1 MLKNQLLKTAWM
13 IDQFYQDDKSFTRS
27 DINSNVAIC
36 KLTAPLLTVD
46 IAKHAMMYHGALGY
60 SKETPLEML
69 MRGVMS
75 YVVGAEGGANVMKI
89 IIAREFIGDVS
100 IPYK

>member
-1 MLKNQLLKTAWM
+1 MLKNQLLKTAWLV
-13 IDQFYQDDKSFTRS
+13 DRSYQDPDSVTRTEV
-27 DINSNVAIC
+27 NSNVAIC
-36 KLTAPLLTVD
+36 KLTAPLLCLD
-46 IAKHAMMYHGALGY
+46 IAKHAMMHHGALGY

-75 YVVGAEGGANVMKI
+75 YVVGAEGGANIMRI
-89 IIAREFIGDVS
+89 IIGREFIGEVA

>member
-1 MLKNQLLKTAWM
+1 M
-13 IDQFYQDDKSFTRS
+13 IDSWYQDSSAFTRKE
-27 DINSNVAIC
+27 INANVAVC
-36 KLTAPLLTVD
+36 KLTAPLLCLD
-46 IAKHAMMYHGALGY
+46 IAKHAMMHHGALGY

-75 YVVGAEGGANVMKI
+75 YVVGAEGGANIMRI
-89 IIAREFIGDVS
+89 IIAREFIGDVA